1 MLFKKVIT
9 QVFEFTEALKSQHN
23 PGFEFFY
30 DTFIQEF
37 HPCHGFEILGNSTRS
52 GPLHYGT
59 QVPGVS
65 VPLSSASAG
74 VNQGPGACMP

>member
-1 MLFKKVIT
+1 MNKGANRSWYIPPSIILVLSF
-9 QVFEFTEALKSQHN
+9 L
-23 PGFEFFY
+23 Y

-52 GPLHYGT
+52 GSLHCGT
-59 QVPGVS
+59 QFPGVS
-65 VPLSSASAG
+65 VPLSLSSAG

>member
-1 MLFKKVIT
+1 MNKGANRSWYFPPRIILVLSF
-9 QVFEFTEALKSQHN
+9 L
-23 PGFEFFY
+23 Y

-37 HPCHGFEILGNSTRS
+37 HPGHGFEILGNSTRS
-52 GPLHYGT
+52 GSLHYGT